1 MIGGLLFRYW
11 EGGATARSGNPNV
24 YINWAQKKRPEQRPT
39 TPSTEPRAAEPEQ
52 AVLVPLP
59 AICQPG
65 RVGVAGTAPTTFVR
79 AAHAQPQALV
89 ARAATGAC
97 SAVAYPTGVRAALPD
112 VLVASAGIPAAVV
125 ALDPDSVRRLAI
137 IEHNRRA
144 IAAIA
149 AAMLADDA

>member
-59 AICQPG
+59 AVCQPG
-65 RVGVAGTAPTTFVR
+65 RINAAGPAPVAFVR
-79 AAHAQPQALV
+79 AARAQPQTMAASV
-89 ARAATGAC
+89 AAGAC
-97 SAVAYPTGVRAALPD
+97 VAAAYPTGVRAALPD
-112 VLVASAGIPAAVV
+112 AFAVSAVVPAVV
-125 ALDPDSVRRLAI
+125 AASDPDSERRLAI

-149 AAMLADDA
+149 AAMLADDD